1 MDNIHKIEL
10 ELAEL
15 DKQKAE
21 LNTKLIK
28 EYSKIILKSLIKL
41 KKLSGDGLVRLDEYM
56 SSKGLKMLQVTL
68 NTDEKN
74 FSYRYNN
81 LNNVEFG
88 VTLEDYKYI
97 YTKVEERLKKYLPLE
112 PYLLSSDIIITEVRY
127 TDSKEPRYNRIEG
140 ISAMCLHDL
149 FVQFYEKNRRLRY
162 CNGCSYSFVN
172 DFYAELYNDWYKI
185 LPSDM
190 SFSLYYGNGIVD

>member
-1 MDNIHKIEL
+1 MNNIHKIEL

-21 LNTKLIK
+21 LNKKLAK
-28 EYSKIILKSLIKL
+28 AYSNAILKSLIKL
-41 KKLSGDGLVRLDEYM
+41 KKLSGDGLVRLGEYI

-68 NTDEKN
+68 KTDEKN

-81 LNNVEFG
+81 LNNVEFEI
-88 VTLEDYKYI
+88 TLEDYKYI
-97 YTKVEERLKKYLPLE
+97 YEKTEARLKKYLPLE
-112 PYLLSSDIIITEVRY
+112 PYFLENQEVAEIRY
-127 TDSKEPRYNRIEG
+127 TDSKEPRYNRVEG

-149 FVQFYEKNRRLRY
+149 FIQFYEKNRRLRY

-172 DFYAELYNDWYKI
+172 DYYTKLYNEWYKVI
-185 LPSDM
+185 PGDM

>member
-1 MDNIHKIEL
+1 MKNIHKIEL

-21 LNTKLIK
+21 LNKKLAK
-28 EYSKIILKSLIKL
+28 AYSKIIIKSLIKL
-41 KKLSGDGLVRLDEYM
+41 KKLSGDDFVRLGEYM

-74 FSYRYNN
+74 FSYRYYN
-81 LNNVEFG
+81 LNNVEFEI
-88 VTLEDYKYI
+88 TLEDYKYI

-112 PYLLSSDIIITEVRY
+112 PYFLRSDIIVTEVRY
-127 TDSKEPRYNRIEG
+127 TDLNEPIYNRIEG

-149 FVQFYEKNRRLRY
+149 FIQFYEKNRRLRY